1 MAQKSCISRLQKE
14 YRALLREP
22 VPHVEAH
29 PAPGDLLSWN
39 FLICGAEG
47 TDFEGGVYHGR
58 LVFPPT
64 YPFKPPSI
72 SVSEQLGCF

>member
-1 MAQKSCISRLQKE
+1 MAQKSCLSRLQKE

-29 PAPGDLLSWN
+29 PTTNLLEWH
-39 FLICGAEG
+39 FVLTGAEG

-72 SVSEQLGCF
+72 SVSL